1 MVNILNCFGGTP
13 SHNIFRIHV
22 QIEKQ
27 LSDICRKSI
36 ILTSSFPGIWQS
48 ITGPSPVRI
57 HTNASQNWSQTEM
70 KSWQGGGKSK
80 SPSSCSVRMNN
91 QYLLCDN
98 WNILISNCDEER
110 LWVCV
115 MLPPPPLL
123 ETHVRINNQLDMQMS
138 NQLPFPQTSHP
149 LCHFL
154 WSQMSKLE
162 CLVDSPSSSSCE
174 NQ

>member
-1 MVNILNCFGGTP
+1 MQKRLG
-13 SHNIFRIHV
+13 
-22 QIEKQ
+22 
-27 LSDICRKSI
+27 DICRKSI
-36 ILTSSFPGIWQS
+36 ILTSSFSGMTINNRSLSCEHPYKCVTILIS
-48 ITGPSPVRI
+48 
-57 HTNASQNWSQTEM
+57 NWNELLTKWRNVVNM
-70 KSWQGGGKSK
+70 TKSMYV
-80 SPSSCSVRMNN
+80 SPSGSARMNN
-91 QYLLCDN
+91 QHFPCEN
-98 WNILISNCDEER
+98 RNILVSNCDEER

-162 CLVDSPSSSSCE
+162 CLVDSPSSSSSSCE